1 MWSYSE
7 WNMNCINCGWLDL
20 VWQKVNTS
28 QQQRVNVTWHPT
40 RSVEPLS
47 SYFKAKVSE
56 NINIDFLEQ
65 GKSNL
70 KLLPSR
76 IQHCFTSG
84 VNSDCKI
91 HATYMIPDLFSFLVW
106 QHIHKTYDTSPIF
119 PVFLWAGFNFTLARR
134 WPGIADV
141 LASICFVQLE
151 LGLQFYWLWIMP

>member
-1 MWSYSE
+1 MKYE
-7 WNMNCINCGWLDL
+7 LHKLWL
-20 VWQKVNTS
+20 TRFS
-28 QQQRVNVTWHPT
+28 VTKGEHKPT
-40 RSVEPLS
+40 ATTCSCDMAPNSFCRAPS

-84 VNSDCKI
+84 VNSYCKI